1 MIYKGVKRLA
11 DILISLILLIVF
23 LPLVLIVA
31 IVIKADSAGPVIHAR
46 VCLRSGG
53 SFRMLKFR
61 SMVEDADDYDKHLST
76 EQKKVYEKELKIDDD
91 PRITRVGRILRKLS
105 IDEIPQ
111 LINVLAGDMSLVGPR
126 PVTPEEA
133 SVYGSDLDR
142 ILSVKPGM
150 TGYWQ
155 THGRSDVTYS
165 SGRRQEMELY
175 YVDHCGILFDIA
187 ILLRTVN
194 VVFGQK
200 GVK

>member
-91 PRITRVGRILRKLS
+91 PRITRVRFCLAITRPMSSHRPSIPPGWSMGSVSATGSRI
-105 IDEIPQ
+105 
-111 LINVLAGDMSLVGPR
+111 
-126 PVTPEEA
+126 A
-133 SVYGSDLDR
+133 SSR
-142 ILSVKPGM
+142 FS
-150 TGYWQ
+150 T
-155 THGRSDVTYS
+155 
-165 SGRRQEMELY
+165 
-175 YVDHCGILFDIA
+175 
-187 ILLRTVN
+187 
-194 VVFGQK
+194 
-200 GVK
+200 